1 MFGRLR
7 YDGALLLAIPSSV
20 CNQSKARILLN
31 SDHPPFIPSRR
42 FPNGHCQT
50 IGAFLMPGRMPQYK
64 AVKRT
69 VDLPDGDRL
78 VIHDDQPERWI
89 TGDRIAIM
97 LHGLCGCHGSPY
109 IRRAAQKLRRL
120 GVRVIRVDMR
130 GFGDSELISRSHL
143 HGGCSPDLQ
152 SVVAFV
158 QKLSPLSKISLV
170 GFSLGG
176 NVVLKAL
183 GEWGN
188 LVPPEIDSAIAVS
201 PPVDLIHCSW
211 NLRQGGNRI
220 YEKYFMRRLRIRLAR
235 RRRLVKDLADSGVT
249 PMPDRLVHY
258 DDQFVA
264 PVFGFNG
271 ARDYYETC
279 SAGPVLQH
287 IHVPTII
294 LSAKDDP
301 VVPNEMY
308 DRFPMSAFIDRVTTD
323 HGGHL
328 GFIGTTPKTKSRQN
342 RFSKQP
348 IEKDLDPYW
357 MDWRICQWVTA
368 IDEACYKHAEL
379 QERIQKRIRERRYA

>member
-1 MFGRLR
+1 
-7 YDGALLLAIPSSV
+7 
-20 CNQSKARILLN
+20 
-31 SDHPPFIPSRR
+31 
-42 FPNGHCQT
+42 
-50 IGAFLMPGRMPQYK
+50 MPDYK

-69 VDLPDGDRL
+69 VHLPDGDRL
-78 VIHDDQPERWI
+78 VIHDDQPQRWI

-109 IRRAAQKLRRL
+109 IRRTTAKLRRL

-152 SVVAFV
+152 SVVEFV
-158 QKLSPLSKISLV
+158 RQLSPLSKISLV

-188 LVPPEIDSAIAVS
+188 LTPPEIDSAIAVS

-220 YEKYFMRRLRIRLAR
+220 YEKYFMRRLRLRLAR
-235 RRRLVKDLADSGVT
+235 RRRLVENLEDSGVN
-249 PMPDRLVHY
+249 PMPDRLVHF

-264 PVFGFNG
+264 PVFGFKG

-279 SAGPVLQH
+279 SAGPLLQH
-287 IHVPTII
+287 VQVPTII
-294 LSAKDDP
+294 LSSKDDP
-301 VVPNEMY
+301 VVPFEMY
-308 DRFPMSAFIDRVTTD
+308 DRFAMSSFIELVATD

-328 GFIGTTPKTKSRQN
+328 GFIGPTPKTIGRQSRYN
-342 RFSKQP
+342 KHQP
-348 IEKDLDPYW
+348 EKDLDPYW

-368 IDEACYKHAEL
+368 IDEASFQSAEL
-379 QERIQKRIRERRYA
+379 RERVQKRMRERRYV

>member
-1 MFGRLR
+1 
-7 YDGALLLAIPSSV
+7 
-20 CNQSKARILLN
+20 
-31 SDHPPFIPSRR
+31 
-42 FPNGHCQT
+42 
-50 IGAFLMPGRMPQYK
+50 MPGRMPEYK
-64 AVKRT
+64 AIKRT

-78 VIHDDQPERWI
+78 IIHDDQPKRWI

-97 LHGLCGCHGSPY
+97 LHGLCGCHSSPY
-109 IRRAAQKLRRL
+109 IRRTAQKLRRL

-152 SVVAFV
+152 SVVSFV
-158 QKLSPLSKISLV
+158 QELSPLSKISLV

-183 GEWGN
+183 GEWGS

-220 YEKYFMRRLRIRLAR
+220 YEEYFMRRLKIRLAR
-235 RRRLVKDLADSGVT
+235 RRRLVKNLVGSGIN
-249 PMPDRLVHY
+249 PMPDRLVHF

-279 SAGPVLQH
+279 SAGPLLQH
-287 IHVPTII
+287 VQVPTII
-294 LSAKDDP
+294 LSSKDDP
-301 VVPNEMY
+301 VVPFEMY
-308 DRFPMSAFIDRVTTD
+308 DRFPMSSFIELVATD

-328 GFIGTTPKTKSRQN
+328 GFIGQMPTTPGR
-342 RFSKQP
+342 SKRASNYQP
-348 IEKDLDPYW
+348 EKDLDPYW

-368 IDEACYKHAEL
+368 IDEASFQYAEVR
-379 QERIQKRIRERRYA
+379 ERLQKRMRERRYA